1 LRDETGA
8 KLMPIDFK
16 SLQKLETTSPSVSG
30 KSLDSNARVVVLVKL
45 RDGAKRPSFVT
56 PRTQIA
62 PRIFSAEISAGE
74 LQRLQTDP
82 SVESMSLSQTLPL
95 IK

>member
-1 LRDETGA
+1 
-8 KLMPIDFK
+8 MPIDFK
-16 SLQKLETTSPSVSG
+16 SLKKLETPQPSVLGRPLNSG
-30 KSLDSNARVVVLVKL
+30 ERVVVLVKL
-45 RDGAKRPSFVT
+45 HAGATRPAFGT

-62 PRIFSAEISAGE
+62 PQIFSAEINAGE
-74 LQRLQTDP
+74 LQKLQADP